1 MFEPVAPST
10 GKRKRATSQT
20 IGLTP
25 QPRHPYLTG
34 NFAPIHQTLP
44 LTPCTYTGTIPRE
57 LANGEYV
64 RNGSN
69 PVSNEDLGRDAHW
82 FDGDGMLSGVSF
94 PENPE
99 TGEIEP
105 EFVNQYVL
113 TDLYLSAV
121 SSPRLRVPIL
131 PSIATLVNP
140 VASTIYVML
149 RILRT
154 VVLVILSFLPG
165 SKQPIKKI
173 SVANTHIVY
182 HDGRALATCE
192 SGPPMRIQLP
202 GLETVGWYNGA
213 YAENEKSEKEL
224 EEDKARAVEKQVE
237 KEKVLGQ
244 DGGVIA
250 FMREWTTAHPKV
262 DPVTG
267 EMMMFHASFAPPYVQ
282 YSILPQQAPP
292 TQISED
298 PEKAKLQERNR
309 TKQKKMLNRA
319 VSGVSGAKM
328 MHDFGVSRTH
338 TIIMDL
344 PLSLD
349 PMNQLKGLPPVAY
362 DSSKPSRFGVF
373 PRWHPENVT
382 WFETDA
388 CCIFHTANTW
398 DSHNNNTGAVSG
410 VNMLACRLT
419 SATMVFAAGNIAP
432 PAERKPQTATA
443 TETKRSKRM
452 PFFSK
457 YDPDS
462 EASLHDRTSHLENPS
477 TSPDDETEA
486 FLHLGRRQDTLD
498 GDELDDYIWDEEQCR
513 LYYYH
518 FNRQTAQIDHQWAL
532 ATIPFEFPSV
542 RPDREMHAARYV
554 YGCST
559 STTNFGSALGKA
571 TKIDVLVKMDAQ
583 TLVARGVA
591 NPPRSVSACVDTRTM
606 AQVLASSSSP
616 SSSSSSSSSPGSPPP
631 ANEQEDKTIQAFR
644 LPDGW
649 FAQEPRFVPA
659 SSSPT
664 SSSSSSSDE
673 EDDGYLLFYAFH
685 ESPAQLDPHTGSCPP
700 DSDPLRRAKSELWIL
715 NAKDMK
721 TVVARVFLPQRVP
734 YGLHGS
740 WFGAE
745 LLSSPAEA
753 TEGARTNARGGEASI
768 PGGLPPILRVGG

>member
-44 LTPCTYTGTIPRE
+44 LTPCTYTGTIPKE

-94 PENPE
+94 PEKSE
-99 TGEIEP
+99 TGEIVP

-140 VASTIYVML
+140 MASTIYVMF

-154 VVLVILSFLPG
+154 VILVILSFLPG

-213 YAENEKSEKEL
+213 YAENERSEKEL
-224 EEDKARAVEKQVE
+224 EEEKARAVEKQVE

-282 YSILPQQAPP
+282 YSILPQQGSP
-292 TQISED
+292 TKISED
-298 PEKAKLQERNR
+298 PEKAALRERTR
-309 TKQKKMLNRA
+309 TTQKKMLNRA
-319 VSGVSGAKM
+319 VSGVYGAKM
-328 MHDFGVSRTH
+328 MHDFGVSRSH
-338 TIIMDL
+338 TVIMDL

-373 PRWHPENVT
+373 PRWNPENVT

-398 DSHNNNTGAVSG
+398 DS
-410 VNMLACRLT
+410 
-419 SATMVFAAGNIAP
+419 
-432 PAERKPQTATA
+432 
-443 TETKRSKRM
+443 
-452 PFFSK
+452 
-457 YDPDS
+457 
-462 EASLHDRTSHLENPS
+462 
-477 TSPDDETEA
+477 
-486 FLHLGRRQDTLD
+486 
-498 GDELDDYIWDEEQCR
+498 
-513 LYYYH
+513 
-518 FNRQTAQIDHQWAL
+518 
-532 ATIPFEFPSV
+532 
-542 RPDREMHAARYV
+542 
-554 YGCST
+554 
-559 STTNFGSALGKA
+559 
-571 TKIDVLVKMDAQ
+571 
-583 TLVARGVA
+583 
-591 NPPRSVSACVDTRTM
+591 
-606 AQVLASSSSP
+606 
-616 SSSSSSSSSPGSPPP
+616 
-631 ANEQEDKTIQAFR
+631 
-644 LPDGW
+644 
-649 FAQEPRFVPA
+649 
-659 SSSPT
+659 
-664 SSSSSSSDE
+664 
-673 EDDGYLLFYAFH
+673 
-685 ESPAQLDPHTGSCPP
+685 
-700 DSDPLRRAKSELWIL
+700 
-715 NAKDMK
+715 
-721 TVVARVFLPQRVP
+721 
-734 YGLHGS
+734 
-740 WFGAE
+740 
-745 LLSSPAEA
+745 
-753 TEGARTNARGGEASI
+753 
-768 PGGLPPILRVGG
+768 